1 MNTPRNIRTR
11 FLICGIILSIAVA
24 ALFMKRIPHF
34 STLAGSLANNP
45 LESTDYIQDLYKYNQ
60 ILYRS
65 LYNRQNQAGADYVEL
80 YYPVREGSLMEKAKW
95 IVEGVPDSL
104 GEPDASEENLDTG
117 EENTD
122 AGEKILDTDEENT
135 DAGGT
140 GNSYVAESPEPPSD
154 DYQEYRQRLETLYS
168 DYQEAADYLNSYFL
182 SAEAELRAMSAA
194 CDYYI
199 CDTETGE
206 VLTNTA
212 DIPALQDGSGY
223 HFLLEFCYN
232 ADGSA
237 SIGQI
242 AGEDAARIRRLATGI
257 SEQSALASDSAL
269 KQEDTPSVNSFL
281 QYTGR
286 RPISGCRILYG
297 ISEDTWKKLLYGDL
311 KTEYAPFNAIYGTA
325 SQSYHKAGM
334 DTFLLVLLLAVMTT
348 AFLLPYI
355 PMNVATE
362 DAGQEPSS
370 AARSEASDGAAAD
383 NANRPNAGKSA
394 PASSG
399 PAATARHASSEPA
412 AAAGQPPFLTHAPL
426 ELSAL
431 LVFLI
436 FPACARVITMIAC
449 AAGGSEVE
457 TLSRQFWGLIDG
469 ARTSWLMLLTFVLLC
484 AINFTAWY
492 VGASLRPVRVLG
504 IRGYLQK
511 KSLIYRFFP
520 YIREKSAA
528 VRYTLTHMDITKN
541 ADRILRRILLVNA
554 VLVFILALL
563 WGPSA
568 VIFTIIYTVVLYLL
582 LRRYLSRLQEQYR
595 ALLSA
600 TNEIAEGRLD
610 APLDE
615 DLGVFEPF
623 KPQIV
628 RIRQGFRKAVDEEIK
643 SQRLKTELITNVS
656 HDLKTPLTAIITYIG
671 LLKEE
676 SITPE
681 QRTEYLDTLER
692 KSMRLKAL
700 IEDLFEISKA
710 TSRSVSLNLV
720 DVDLMSL
727 VRQVRFEMADQ
738 FERARL
744 DVRVNLPEKAVLTLD
759 SEKTCRIYE
768 NLMSNIAKY
777 ALPGSR
783 VYLTGSAR
791 DGRVTV
797 TLKNISAAE
806 IHVDPAEL
814 TDRFVRGDESR
825 GTEGS
830 GLGLAIAKSF
840 TELQG
845 GQLTVELDDDVFK
858 VTTSW
863 PVSECS

>member
-1 MNTPRNIRTR
+1 MNAPKSIRFR
-11 FLICGIILSIAVA
+11 FLLCGIILSIAA
-24 ALFMKRIPHF
+24 AGLFMKRIPHF
-34 STLAGSLANNP
+34 STLAKSLADNP
-45 LESTDYIQDLYKYNQ
+45 LESTDYIQNLYKYNQ
-60 ILYRS
+60 ILYHS
-65 LYNRQNQAGADYVEL
+65 LCSRQGQAGTDYIEL
-80 YYPVREGSLMEKAKW
+80 YYPIREGSLMEKARW
-95 IVEGVPDSL
+95 AVEGTPDPS
-104 GEPDASEENLDTG
+104 GEPDASEENTNAGSTG
-117 EENTD
+117 D
-122 AGEKILDTDEENT
+122 PYA
-135 DAGGT
+135 
-140 GNSYVAESPEPPSD
+140 SESPDPSSE
-154 DYQEYRQRLETLYS
+154 DYQEYRLRLEELYS
-168 DYQEAADYLNSYFL
+168 DYQEAADYLNSYF
-182 SAEAELRAMSAA
+182 SAAESDLRAMSAA

-206 VLTNTA
+206 ILTNTA
-212 DIPALQDGSGY
+212 DTQALLNGSGY
-223 HFLLEFCYN
+223 HFLLEFCYD
-232 ADGSA
+232 ADGRV
-237 SIGQI
+237 SIGRI
-242 AGEDAARIRRLATGI
+242 AGDDAGQILRLATGVA
-257 SEQSALASDSAL
+257 EQPSLASDIAL
-269 KQEDTPSVNSFL
+269 NQEESPAINRFR
-281 QYTGR
+281 QYIGA
-286 RPISGCRILYG
+286 RPVSGCRILYG

-311 KTEYAPFNAIYGTA
+311 KTEYTPFNAIYGTA

-334 DTFLLVLLLAVMTT
+334 DHFLLFLLLAVMAA

-355 PMNVATE
+355 PLK
-362 DAGQEPSS
+362 
-370 AARSEASDGAAAD
+370 AAA
-383 NANRPNAGKSA
+383 AEAGL
-394 PASSG
+394 PASAE
-399 PAATARHASSEPA
+399 PAAATRQTPSEPA
-412 AAAGQPPFLTHAPL
+412 AAARHASSPESAAATRQASSPEPTAAAGKTLFPTRAPL

-431 LVFLI
+431 LVFFI
-436 FPACARVITMIAC
+436 FPACARVITTIAY
-449 AAGGSEVE
+449 AAGGLEDE

-469 ARTSWLMLLTFVLLC
+469 ARKSWLLLLTFVLLC
-484 AINFTAWY
+484 TIFFTAWY
-492 VGASLRPVRVLG
+492 VGASLRPVRVVG

-520 YIREKSAA
+520 YIRDRAAA
-528 VRYTLTHMDITKN
+528 VRYALTHMDITKN

-554 VLVFILALL
+554 VLVFLLALL

-568 VIFTIIYTVVLYLL
+568 VFFTIIYTMVLYLL
-582 LRRYLSRLQEQYR
+582 LRRYLSRLQEQYKT
-595 ALLSA
+595 LLAA
-600 TNEIAEGRLD
+600 TNEIAEGHLD

-623 KPQIV
+623 KPQII

-676 SITPE
+676 NITPQ
-681 QRTEYLDTLER
+681 QRSEYLDTLER
-692 KSMRLKAL
+692 KSLRLKAL

-738 FERARL
+738 FENARL

-759 SEKTCRIYE
+759 SDKACRIYE
-768 NLMSNIAKY
+768 NLMGNIAKY

-783 VYLTGSAR
+783 VYLTGNAR

-840 TELQG
+840 TELMG
-845 GQLTVELDDDVFK
+845 GQLTVEVDDDVFK

-863 PVSECS
+863 PMREEINIPKTGQS

>member
-1 MNTPRNIRTR
+1 MNAPKNIRSR
-11 FLICGIILSIAVA
+11 FLICGIILSIAAA

-34 STLAGSLANNP
+34 STLAKTLANNP
-45 LESTDYIQDLYKYNQ
+45 LETTDYIQDLYKYNQ
-60 ILYRS
+60 ILYHS
-65 LYNRQNQAGADYVEL
+65 LYNRQSQAGPDYVEL
-80 YYPVREGSLMEKAKW
+80 YYPIKKGSLMEKATWAVTGMPEPADKA
-95 IVEGVPDSL
+95 DS
-104 GEPDASEENLDTG
+104 DEENADTG
-117 EENTD
+117 ETDSGAENR
-122 AGEKILDTDEENT
+122 NT
-135 DAGGT
+135 ADGSFYA
-140 GNSYVAESPEPPSD
+140 SESPDSFSE
-154 DYQEYRQRLETLYS
+154 DYQEYRLRLEELYT
-168 DYQEAADYLNSYFL
+168 DYQDAADYLNDYF
-182 SAEAELRAMSAA
+182 STAESDLRAMSAA

-199 CDTETGE
+199 CDTESGE
-206 VLTNTA
+206 TLTNTA
-212 DIPALQDGSGY
+212 DTQALLSGSGY
-223 HFLLEFCYN
+223 HFLLEFCYDT
-232 ADGSA
+232 DGRT
-237 SIGQI
+237 SIGRIVGDDTVQI
-242 AGEDAARIRRLATGI
+242 LRLATGI
-257 SEQSALASDSAL
+257 VEQSALASDSRLNQKDKPAIN
-269 KQEDTPSVNSFL
+269 TFC
-281 QYTGR
+281 QYTDS

-311 KTEYAPFNAIYGTA
+311 RTEYTPFNAIYGTA

-334 DTFLLVLLLAVMTT
+334 AQFLLFLLLAVMTA

-355 PMNVATE
+355 PMRAAE
-362 DAGQEPSS
+362 AEP
-370 AARSEASDGAAAD
+370 
-383 NANRPNAGKSA
+383 A
-394 PASSG
+394 PSPES
-399 PAATARHASSEPA
+399 AATAGQSSSEPA
-412 AAAGQPPFLTHAPL
+412 KGAGQPLFPTRAPL

-431 LVFLI
+431 LILFI
-436 FPACARVITMIAC
+436 FPACARVITTIAY
-449 AAGGSEVE
+449 AAGGAEAE
-457 TLSRQFWGLIDG
+457 TLGRQFWGLIDG
-469 ARTSWLMLLTFVLLC
+469 ARESWLMLLTFVLLC
-484 AINFTAWY
+484 AIYFTAWY
-492 VGASLRPVRVLG
+492 VGASLRPVRILG
-504 IRGYLQK
+504 VRGYVQK

-520 YIREKSAA
+520 YICDRAAA
-528 VRYTLTHMDITKN
+528 VRYALTHMDITKN

-568 VIFTIIYTVVLYLL
+568 VFFTIVYTVVLYLL

-595 ALLSA
+595 TLLAA
-600 TNEIAEGRLD
+600 TNEIAEGHLD

-623 KPQIV
+623 KPQII

-676 SITPE
+676 NITPQ
-681 QRTEYLDTLER
+681 QRAEYLDTLER

-710 TSRSVSLNLV
+710 TSRSVNLNLV

-738 FERARL
+738 FEQARL

-759 SEKTCRIYE
+759 SDKTCRIYE
-768 NLMSNIAKY
+768 NLMGNIAKY

-806 IHVDPAEL
+806 IHVDPSEL

-840 TELQG
+840 TELMG
-845 GQLTVELDDDVFK
+845 GQLSVELDDDVFK

-863 PVSECS
+863 PMKEGEKNSRQGK

>member
-1 MNTPRNIRTR
+1 MNAPKNIRAR
-11 FLICGIILSIAVA
+11 FLLCGIILSIAA
-24 ALFMKRIPHF
+24 AGLFMKRIPHF
-34 STLAGSLANNP
+34 STLAKSLADNP
-45 LESTDYIQDLYKYNQ
+45 LENTDYIQNLYKYNQ
-60 ILYRS
+60 ILYHS
-65 LYNRQNQAGADYVEL
+65 LCSRQNQADTDYVEL
-80 YYPVREGSLMEKAKW
+80 YYPIREGSLMEKAKW
-95 IVEGVPDSL
+95 IVEGTPDPS
-104 GEPDASEENLDTG
+104 GGPDTDEK
-117 EENTD
+117 NTD
-122 AGEKILDTDEENT
+122 AGS
-135 DAGGT
+135 T
-140 GNSYVAESPEPPSD
+140 GDPYASESPDPSSE
-154 DYQEYRQRLETLYS
+154 DYQEYRLRLEELYS
-168 DYQEAADYLNSYFL
+168 DYQEAIDYLSNYFRI
-182 SAEAELRAMSAA
+182 AESDLRAMSAA

-206 VLTNTA
+206 ILTNTA
-212 DIPALQDGSGY
+212 DTQALLSGSGY
-223 HFLLEFCYN
+223 HFLLEFCYD
-232 ADGSA
+232 ADGRV
-237 SIGQI
+237 SIGRI
-242 AGEDAARIRRLATGI
+242 AGDDAARILRLATGI
-257 SEQSALASDSAL
+257 TEQSALASDIRL
-269 KQEDTPSVNSFL
+269 NQEESPEINRFR
-281 QYTGR
+281 QYTCT

-297 ISEDTWKKLLYGDL
+297 ISDDTWKNLLYGDL
-311 KTEYAPFNAIYGTA
+311 KTEYTPFNAIYGTA
-325 SQSYHKAGM
+325 SQSYRKAGM
-334 DTFLLVLLLAVMTT
+334 DNFLLFLLLTVMAA

-355 PMNVATE
+355 PMKI
-362 DAGQEPSS
+362 
-370 AARSEASDGAAAD
+370 SEAEVEPFPS
-383 NANRPNAGKSA
+383 PESA
-394 PASSG
+394 P
-399 PAATARHASSEPA
+399 T
-412 AAAGQPPFLTHAPL
+412 AGQPLFPTRAPL

-431 LVFLI
+431 LVFFI
-436 FPACARVITMIAC
+436 FPACARVITTIAY
-449 AAGGSEVE
+449 AAGGSEPE
-457 TLSRQFWGLIDG
+457 TLSRQLWGLTDG
-469 ARTSWLMLLTFVLLC
+469 ARKSWLMLLTFVLLC
-484 AINFTAWY
+484 AICFTAWY
-492 VGASLRPVRVLG
+492 VGASLRPARVLG
-504 IRGYLQK
+504 VRGYLQK

-520 YIREKSAA
+520 YIRDKAA
-528 VRYTLTHMDITKN
+528 AIRYALTHMDITKN

-554 VLVFILALL
+554 VLVFLLALL

-568 VIFTIIYTVVLYLL
+568 VFFTIIYTVVLYLL
-582 LRRYLSRLQEQYR
+582 LRRYLSRLQEQYQT
-595 ALLSA
+595 LLAA
-600 TNEIAEGRLD
+600 TNEIAEGHLD

-623 KPQIV
+623 KPQII

-671 LLKEE
+671 LLKDET
-676 SITPE
+676 ITPQ
-681 QRTEYLDTLER
+681 QRSEYLDTLER

-759 SEKTCRIYE
+759 GDKTCRIYE
-768 NLMSNIAKY
+768 NLMGNIAKY

-806 IHVDPAEL
+806 IHVDPSEL

-840 TELQG
+840 TELMG
-845 GQLTVELDDDVFK
+845 GQLTVEVDDDVFK

-863 PVSECS
+863 PMREETDVPKKENP

>member
-1 MNTPRNIRTR
+1 MNAPKNIRAR
-11 FLICGIILSIAVA
+11 FLLCGIILSIAA
-24 ALFMKRIPHF
+24 AGLFMKRIPHF
-34 STLAGSLANNP
+34 STLARSLAANP
-45 LESTDYIQDLYKYNQ
+45 LEGTDYIQNLYKYNQ

-65 LYNRQNQAGADYVEL
+65 LCNRQNLADTDYVEL
-80 YYPVREGSLMEKAKW
+80 YYPIEEGSLMEKARW
-95 IVEGVPDSL
+95 AVEGMPDSL
-104 GEPDASEENLDTG
+104 DALNTG
-117 EENTD
+117 EENTENVPSEHFLH
-122 AGEKILDTDEENT
+122 GNT
-135 DAGGT
+135 DT
-140 GNSYVAESPEPPSD
+140 GYTDITDAAESPEPSSE
-154 DYQEYRQRLETLYS
+154 DYQEYRLRLEELYS
-168 DYQEAADYLNSYFL
+168 DYQEAVDLLNSYF
-182 SAEAELRAMSAA
+182 SAAESDLRAMSAA

-206 VLTNTA
+206 ILTNTA
-212 DIPALQDGSGY
+212 DTQALLNGNGY
-223 HFLLEFCYN
+223 HFLLEFCYD
-232 ADGSA
+232 ADGRA

-242 AGEDAARIRRLATGI
+242 AGDDAGRILRLAAGI
-257 SEQSALASDSAL
+257 TEQSALASDIAL
-269 KQEDTPSVNSFL
+269 EQEGSPAVNRFR
-281 QYTGR
+281 QYIGT

-297 ISEDTWKKLLYGDL
+297 ISEDIWKKLLYGDL
-311 KTEYAPFNAIYGTA
+311 ETEYTPFNAIYGTA
-325 SQSYHKAGM
+325 SQSYRKAGM
-334 DTFLLVLLLAVMTT
+334 DNFLLLLLLAVMAA

-355 PMNVATE
+355 PLRAAKAE
-362 DAGQEPSS
+362 AAPSP
-370 AARSEASDGAAAD
+370 E
-383 NANRPNAGKSA
+383 
-394 PASSG
+394 
-399 PAATARHASSEPA
+399 A
-412 AAAGQPPFLTHAPL
+412 AAAEQPLFPTRAPL

-431 LVFLI
+431 LVFFI
-436 FPACARVITMIAC
+436 FPACARAITTIAY
-449 AAGGSEVE
+449 AAGGSEAE
-457 TLSRQFWGLIDG
+457 TLSRQFRGLTDG
-469 ARTSWLMLLTFVLLC
+469 ARQPWLMLLAFVLLC
-484 AINFTAWY
+484 AVFFTAWY
-492 VGASLRPVRVLG
+492 VGAGLRPVRVLG
-504 IRGYLQK
+504 IRGYLQE

-520 YIREKSAA
+520 YIRDRAAA
-528 VRYTLTHMDITKN
+528 VRYALTHMDITKN

-568 VIFTIIYTVVLYLL
+568 VFFTIIYTVVLYLL
-582 LRRYLSRLQEQYR
+582 LRRYLSRLQEQYKT
-595 ALLSA
+595 LLEA
-600 TNEIAEGRLD
+600 TNEIAEGHLD
-610 APLDE
+610 APLNE

-623 KPQIV
+623 KPQII

-676 SITPE
+676 NITPQ
-681 QRTEYLDTLER
+681 QRSEYLDTLER

-710 TSRSVSLNLV
+710 ASRSVSLNLV

-759 SEKTCRIYE
+759 SDKTCRIYE
-768 NLMSNIAKY
+768 NLMGNIAKY

-840 TELQG
+840 TELMG

-863 PVSECS
+863 PMQM

>member
-1 MNTPRNIRTR
+1 MNAPKNIRAR
-11 FLICGIILSIAVA
+11 FLLCGIILSIAA
-24 ALFMKRIPHF
+24 AGLFMKRIPHF
-34 STLAGSLANNP
+34 STLARSLAANP
-45 LESTDYIQDLYKYNQ
+45 LESTDYIQNLYKYNQ

-65 LYNRQNQAGADYVEL
+65 LCNRQNLEDTDYVEL
-80 YYPVREGSLMEKAKW
+80 YYPIREGSLMERAKW
-95 IVEGVPDSL
+95 AVEGSPDSL
-104 GEPDASEENLDTG
+104 DTLNTG
-117 EENTD
+117 EENTENVPSEHLLH
-122 AGEKILDTDEENT
+122 GNT
-135 DAGGT
+135 DT
-140 GNSYVAESPEPPSD
+140 GSTDIPDATESPEPLSE
-154 DYQEYRQRLETLYS
+154 DYQKYRLRLEELYS
-168 DYQEAADYLNSYFL
+168 DYQEAVDLLNSYF
-182 SAEAELRAMSAA
+182 SAAESDLRAMSAA

-206 VLTNTA
+206 ILTNTA
-212 DIPALQDGSGY
+212 DTQSLLTGSGY
-223 HFLLEFCYN
+223 HFLLEFCYDE
-232 ADGSA
+232 DGRA
-237 SIGQI
+237 SVGQI
-242 AGEDAARIRRLATGI
+242 AGDDAGRLLRLATGI
-257 SEQSALASDSAL
+257 TEQSALASDIAL
-269 KQEDTPSVNSFL
+269 SQKESPAVNRFR
-281 QYTGR
+281 QYAGA
-286 RPISGCRILYG
+286 RPIMGCRILYG

-311 KTEYAPFNAIYGTA
+311 ETEYTPFNAIYGTA

-334 DTFLLVLLLAVMTT
+334 DNFLLLLLLAVMAA

-355 PMNVATE
+355 PL
-362 DAGQEPSS
+362 
-370 AARSEASDGAAAD
+370 R
-383 NANRPNAGKSA
+383 
-394 PASSG
+394 
-399 PAATARHASSEPA
+399 A
-412 AAAGQPPFLTHAPL
+412 AAAEAAQVLSSETAETTGTTSSSKPATTTGQTSSSESAAGARRAPSPEFATATEQPLFPTRAPL

-431 LVFLI
+431 LVFFI
-436 FPACARVITMIAC
+436 FPACARVITTIAY
-449 AAGGSEVE
+449 AAGGSETE
-457 TLSRQFWGLIDG
+457 TLSRQFWGLTDG
-469 ARTSWLMLLTFVLLC
+469 ARKSWLMLLTFVLLC
-484 AINFTAWY
+484 TIFFTAWY

-520 YIREKSAA
+520 YIRDRAVT
-528 VRYTLTHMDITKN
+528 VRYALTHMDITKN

-554 VLVFILALL
+554 VLVFILAFL

-568 VIFTIIYTVVLYLL
+568 VFFTIIYTVVLYLL
-582 LRRYLSRLQEQYR
+582 LRRYLSRLQEQYKT
-595 ALLSA
+595 LLAA
-600 TNEIAEGRLD
+600 TNEIAEGHLD

-623 KPQIV
+623 KPQII

-676 SITPE
+676 NITPQ
-681 QRTEYLDTLER
+681 QRGEYLDTLER
-692 KSMRLKAL
+692 KSLRLKAL

-710 TSRSVSLNLV
+710 ASRSVSLNLV

-759 SEKTCRIYE
+759 SDKTCRIYE
-768 NLMSNIAKY
+768 NLMGNIAKY

-791 DGRVTV
+791 DGHVTV

-825 GTEGS
+825 GTDGS

-840 TELQG
+840 TELMG

-863 PVSECS
+863 PMREEINVPKAEKL

>member
-1 MNTPRNIRTR
+1 MNAPKNIRTR
-11 FLICGIILSIAVA
+11 FFLCGIILSIAA
-24 ALFMKRIPHF
+24 AGLFMKRIPHF
-34 STLAGSLANNP
+34 STLAKSLANNP
-45 LESTDYIQDLYKYNQ
+45 LESTDYIQNLYKYNQ
-60 ILYRS
+60 ILYHS
-65 LYNRQNQAGADYVEL
+65 LCSRQNQADTDYVEL
-80 YYPVREGSLMEKAKW
+80 YYPIKEGSLMEKAKW
-95 IVEGVPDSL
+95 AIEGTPDPSD
-104 GEPDASEENLDTG
+104 EPDTG
-117 EENTD
+117 RENTD
-122 AGEKILDTDEENT
+122 TGSTDNT
-135 DAGGT
+135 YA
-140 GNSYVAESPEPPSD
+140 AESPEPASE
-154 DYQEYRQRLETLYS
+154 DYQEYRLRLEELYT
-168 DYQEAADYLNSYFL
+168 DYQEAADYLNNYFKI
-182 SAEAELRAMSAA
+182 AESDLRAMSAA

-206 VLTNTA
+206 ILTNTA
-212 DIPALQDGSGY
+212 DTQALLSGSGY
-223 HFLLEFCYN
+223 HFLLEFCCD
-232 ADGSA
+232 ADGGV
-237 SIGQI
+237 SIGRI
-242 AGEDAARIRRLATGI
+242 AGDDAGRIFRLATGVA
-257 SEQSALASDSAL
+257 EQSALSSDIAL
-269 KQEDTPSVNSFL
+269 NREESPEINRFR
-281 QYTGR
+281 QYTGT

-297 ISEDTWKKLLYGDL
+297 ISEDTWQKLLYGDL
-311 KTEYAPFNAIYGTA
+311 KTDYTPFNAIHGTA
-325 SQSYHKAGM
+325 SQSYRKAGM
-334 DTFLLVLLLAVMTT
+334 DHFLLFLLLAVMIA
-348 AFLLPYI
+348 AFFLPYI
-355 PMNVATE
+355 PMRVTAAEAEPAPSPEPAVT
-362 DAGQEPSS
+362 AGQ
-370 AARSEASDGAAAD
+370 
-383 NANRPNAGKSA
+383 
-394 PASSG
+394 
-399 PAATARHASSEPA
+399 ASSEPV
-412 AAAGQPPFLTHAPL
+412 AAAGQTSYPEPAPTAGQPLFPTRAPL

-431 LVFLI
+431 LVFFI
-436 FPACARVITMIAC
+436 FPACARVITTIAS
-449 AAGGSEVE
+449 AAGGLDTE

-469 ARTSWLMLLTFVLLC
+469 ARKSWLMLLTFVLLC
-484 AINFTAWY
+484 AIFFTVWY
-492 VGASLRPVRVLG
+492 VGASLRPVRILG
-504 IRGYLQK
+504 MRGYLQK

-520 YIREKSAA
+520 YIRDKTAA
-528 VRYTLTHMDITKN
+528 VRYALTHMDITKN

-554 VLVFILALL
+554 VLVFLLALL

-568 VIFTIIYTVVLYLL
+568 VFFTIIYTVVLYLL
-582 LRRYLSRLQEQYR
+582 LRRYLSRLQKQYQT
-595 ALLSA
+595 LLAA
-600 TNEIAEGRLD
+600 TNEIAEGHLD
-610 APLDE
+610 APLNE

-623 KPQIV
+623 KPQII

-676 SITPE
+676 NITPQ
-681 QRTEYLDTLER
+681 QRSEYLDTLER

-710 TSRSVSLNLV
+710 ASRSVSLNLV

-759 SEKTCRIYE
+759 SDKTCRICE
-768 NLMSNIAKY
+768 NLMGNIAKY

-840 TELQG
+840 TELMG

-858 VTTSW
+858 VTTAW
-863 PVSECS
+863 PNRTDDGRTGR

>member
-1 MNTPRNIRTR
+1 MNAPKNIHAR
-11 FLICGIILSIAVA
+11 FLLCGIILSIAA
-24 ALFMKRIPHF
+24 SGLFIKRIPHF
-34 STLAGSLANNP
+34 STLARSLAVNP
-45 LESTDYIQDLYKYNQ
+45 LEGTDYIQNLYKYNQ

-65 LYNRQNQAGADYVEL
+65 LCSRQNLADTDYVEL
-80 YYPVREGSLMEKAKW
+80 YYPIRDGSLMEKAKW
-95 IVEGVPDSL
+95 VIEGTP
-104 GEPDASEENLDTG
+104 DTG
-117 EENTD
+117 YTDITD
-122 AGEKILDTDEENT
+122 A
-135 DAGGT
+135 
-140 GNSYVAESPEPPSD
+140 AESPEPSSE
-154 DYQEYRQRLETLYS
+154 DYQEYRLRLEELYS
-168 DYQEAADYLNSYFL
+168 DYQEAVDLLNSYF
-182 SAEAELRAMSAA
+182 SAAESDLRAMSAA

-206 VLTNTA
+206 ILTNTA
-212 DIPALQDGSGY
+212 DIQSLLTGSGY
-223 HFLLEFCYN
+223 HFLVEFCYDE
-232 ADGSA
+232 DGRA

-242 AGEDAARIRRLATGI
+242 AGDDAGRLLRLATGI
-257 SEQSALASDSAL
+257 TEQSALASDIAL
-269 KQEDTPSVNSFL
+269 EQEGSPAVNRFR
-281 QYTGR
+281 QYIGT

-297 ISEDTWKKLLYGDL
+297 ISEDIWKKLLYGDL
-311 KTEYAPFNAIYGTA
+311 ETEYTPFIAIYGTT

-334 DTFLLVLLLAVMTT
+334 DNFLLLLLLAMMAA

-355 PMNVATE
+355 PLRVTAAEAAQVLSSETAETTGTTSSSKPATTTGQTSSSESAAGSRRAPSPEFATATE
-362 DAGQEPSS
+362 
-370 AARSEASDGAAAD
+370 
-383 NANRPNAGKSA
+383 
-394 PASSG
+394 
-399 PAATARHASSEPA
+399 
-412 AAAGQPPFLTHAPL
+412 QPLFPTRAPL
-426 ELSAL
+426 EFSAL
-431 LVFLI
+431 LVFFI
-436 FPACARVITMIAC
+436 FPACARVITTIAY
-449 AAGGSEVE
+449 AAESSAG
-457 TLSRQFWGLIDG
+457 TLSRQLWGLTDG
-469 ARTSWLMLLTFVLLC
+469 ARKSWLMLLTFVLLC
-484 AINFTAWY
+484 TIFFTAWY
-492 VGASLRPVRVLG
+492 VGAGLRPVRVLG

-520 YIREKSAA
+520 YIRDRAAA
-528 VRYTLTHMDITKN
+528 VRYELTHMDITKN

-568 VIFTIIYTVVLYLL
+568 VFFTIIYTVVLYLL
-582 LRRYLSRLQEQYR
+582 LRRYLSRLQEQYKT
-595 ALLSA
+595 LLAA
-600 TNEIAEGRLD
+600 TNEIAEGHLD

-623 KPQIV
+623 KPQII

-676 SITPE
+676 NITPQ
-681 QRTEYLDTLER
+681 QRGEYLDTLER

-710 TSRSVSLNLV
+710 ASRSVSLNLV

-759 SEKTCRIYE
+759 SDKTCRIYE
-768 NLMSNIAKY
+768 NLMGNIAKY

-791 DGRVTV
+791 EGRVTV

-840 TELQG
+840 TELMG

-863 PVSECS
+863 PMREEINVPEAALP